1 MAQTTIAAP
10 QLWTPGYNPVKYIM
24 DSTNKNKVG
33 FKYVFDIYPSGSVTK
48 LKEFKILPRFG
59 DGYGEC
65 DLSRL
70 LVSQMSYTEEYGT
83 TGGQNATDSFYK
95 YDVKVGEE
103 YQVSYTINTPI
114 DNGGYLRLNTTTS
127 NTFSAGDQVSISGSN
142 VVDVDGLYNIVSVQ
156 SATSFTISLT
166 YKAAYASLTTGT
178 IVYADGRKTITR
190 NITTMLNRYVF
201 NGALPFKDFPS
212 YNYAT
217 YNTSNDLFDLVTS
230 IPKDGIYVRE
240 DQQLSALMIN
250 SSSATQETL
259 FITNSN
265 GDAFTRNINN
275 SNTMTYIPMGLGNL
289 GTLSVYSGTLP
300 LIKPDTTYY
309 TVYVT
314 NLIGASLKSS
324 LGYTFYVDRRCS
336 INDYYIGFIDRMGAF
351 NTFAFT
357 LKSYERGT
365 IQRQTY
371 NKNIYGYVSGGDWLY
386 STTDVGEQITGV
398 QVSKTYELSTNW
410 ITEEMAIYFEELLT
424 SPRTFFI
431 ENDILTPCIIQDSS
445 FEVEKQRNKNLF
457 RKTITIRLANEN
469 IVNV

>member
-10 QLWTPGYNPVKYIM
+10 QLWTAGYNPVKYIM

-103 YQVSYTINTPI
+103 FQVSYSINTPV

-156 SATSFTISLT
+156 SATSFTISLP

-212 YNYAT
+212 YNYVD
-217 YNTSNDLFDLVTS
+217 YQPSSNNFHLLTSMPT
-230 IPKDGIYVRE
+230 DGMYVRE
-240 DQQLSALMIN
+240 DQHLSALMIN
-250 SSSATQETL
+250 STGGYQQGL
-259 FITNSN
+259 FVENSN
-265 GDAFTRNINN
+265 GDIFRMDIP
-275 SNTMTYIPMGLGNL
+275 NTNTVTYMPLGAANL
-289 GTLSVYSGTLP
+289 DLYVESGTPP
-300 LIKPDTTYY
+300 LIKSNTEWYEIYP
-309 TVYVT
+309 T
-314 NLIGASLKSS
+314 NYQVGDEKFGKSFK
-324 LGYTFYVDRRCS
+324 FYIDRRCS

-371 NKNIYGYVSGGDWLY
+371 NKNIYGYVSSGDWLY

-410 ITEEMAIYFEELLT
+410 ITESMAIYFEELLT

-431 ENDILTPCIIQDSS
+431 ENDVLTPCIIQDSS
-445 FEVEKQRNKNLF
+445 FEIEKQRNKNLF

>member
-1 MAQTTIAAP
+1 MAQTTIASP

-33 FKYVFDIYPSGSVTK
+33 FKYVFDIYPSGSATK

-103 YQVSYTINTPI
+103 FQVSYSINTPV

-156 SATSFTISLT
+156 SATSFTISLP

-212 YNYAT
+212 YNYVD
-217 YNTSNDLFDLVTS
+217 YQPSSNNFKLLTSMPT
-230 IPKDGIYVRE
+230 DGMYVRE
-240 DQQLSALMIN
+240 DQHLSALMIN
-250 SSSATQETL
+250 STGGYQQGLYLE
-259 FITNSN
+259 NSN
-265 GDAFTRNINN
+265 GDIFRMDIP
-275 SNTMTYIPMGLGNL
+275 NTNTVTYMPLGAANL
-289 GTLSVYSGTLP
+289 DLYVESGTPP
-300 LIKPDTTYY
+300 LIKSNTEWYEIYP
-309 TVYVT
+309 T
-314 NLIGASLKSS
+314 NYQVGDEKYGQSFR
-324 LGYTFYVDRRCS
+324 FYIDRRCS
-336 INDYYIGFIDRMGAF
+336 INDYYIGFIDRLGAF

-371 NKNIYGYVSGGDWLY
+371 NKNIYGYVSSGDWLY

-410 ITEEMAIYFEELLT
+410 ITESMAIYFEELLT